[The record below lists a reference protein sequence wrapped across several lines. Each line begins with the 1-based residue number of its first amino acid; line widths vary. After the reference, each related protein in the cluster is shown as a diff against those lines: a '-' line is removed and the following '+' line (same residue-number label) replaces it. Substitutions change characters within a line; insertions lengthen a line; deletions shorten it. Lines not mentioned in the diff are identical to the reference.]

1 MSEVN
6 PAVAALIA
14 RYRTTPAAVPNVNPP
29 EAAKVLE
36 AQTAPEVA
44 GVATPAPE
52 MDVPALATAVAGM
65 IASHT
70 PEPAP
75 AAVEPPKAKRGPG
88 RPKKAPTRTA
98 GYGCDTVGGDDAPV
112 DGIENATTEAL
123 VAELRDRGYRVT
135 LEER

>member
-14 RYRTTPAAVPNVNPP
+14 RYRSTPAAVPNVNPP

-36 AQTAPEVA
+36 SQTAPEIA
-44 GVATPAPE
+44 
-52 MDVPALATAVAGM
+52 AV
-65 IASHT
+65 
-70 PEPAP
+70 PAP
-75 AAVEPPKAKRGPG
+75 AAAEPPKAKRGPG
-88 RPKKAPTRTA
+88 RPPRAAAPAAEPEQLTA
-98 GYGCDTVGGDDAPV
+98 GSVGL
-112 DGIENATTEAL
+112 IYATTERI

>member
-14 RYRTTPAAVPNVNPP
+14 RYRTAPAAEAPPNVNPP

-36 AQTAPEVA
+36 EQTAPEVA
-44 GVATPAPE
+44 GVVAPTPE
-52 MDVPALATAVAGM
+52 
-65 IASHT
+65 

-75 AAVEPPKAKRGPG
+75 APEPPKAKRGPG
-88 RPKKAPTRTA
+88 RPPKAAAPA
-98 GYGCDTVGGDDAPV
+98 PEPAAPV
-112 DGIENATTEAL
+112 TTPDVPGVEFATTEQII
-123 VAELRDRGYRVT
+123 AELRDRGYRVT